1 MAVLDWTFAPM
12 ANLEREFDRL
22 RRQMD
27 SVFGRIGPEF
37 ATGFPP
43 LNIYDRND
51 EVIVAMQA
59 PGMRKEDLGIEL
71 RENTLTVTGRRN
83 APEIAQDASTLRE
96 ESVFGEFRRS
106 VRLEPRLAQDK
117 VEAKLKDGI
126 LWLKMPKSE
135 EARSKQI
142 SINA

>member
-1 MAVLDWTFAPM
+1 MATLDWTFAPFTS
-12 ANLEREFDRL
+12 LEREFERL
-22 RRQMD
+22 RNQMN
-27 SVFGRIGPEF
+27 SVFGRIGPDF
-37 ATGFPP
+37 AAGFPP
-43 LNIYDRND
+43 VNIYDRNED
-51 EVIVAMQA
+51 MIVAMQA

-83 APEIAQDASTLRE
+83 APEISQGASSLRE

-117 VEAKLKDGI
+117 VEAKLQDGI
-126 LWLKMPKSE
+126 LWLRLPKSE
-135 EARSKQI
+135 EAKSKQI

>member
-1 MAVLDWTFAPM
+1 MAALDWTFAPF
-12 ANLEREFDRL
+12 ASLEREFDRL

-27 SVFGRIGPEF
+27 SVFDRIGPEF
-37 ATGFPP
+37 ATGYPP
-43 LNIYDRND
+43 LNIYERD
-51 EVIVAMQA
+51 EDVVVALQA

-83 APEIAQDASTLRE
+83 APERAQNASTLRE

-106 VRLEPRLAQDK
+106 VRLEARLAQDK
-117 VEAKLKDGI
+117 VEAQLKDGI
-126 LWLKMPKSE
+126 LWLRLPKSE
-135 EARSKQI
+135 EAKAKRI

>member
-1 MAVLDWTFAPM
+1 MATLDWTFAPM
-12 ANLEREFDRL
+12 ASLEREFDRL

-27 SVFGRIGPEF
+27 SVFGRIGPDF
-37 ATGFPP
+37 AAGYPP
-43 LNIYDRND
+43 LNIYERD
-51 EVIVAMQA
+51 EDVVVALQA
-59 PGMRKEDLGIEL
+59 PGIRKEDLGVEM
-71 RENTLTVTGRRN
+71 RENTLTVTGRRE
-83 APEIAQDASTLRE
+83 APEAARDASTLRE

-126 LWLKMPKSE
+126 LWLRLPKSE
-135 EARSKQI
+135 EAKSKQI

>member
-1 MAVLDWTFAPM
+1 MAALDWTFAPF
-12 ANLEREFDRL
+12 ASLEREFDRL

-27 SVFGRIGPEF
+27 SVFGRIGPDF
-37 ATGFPP
+37 AAGFPP
-43 LNIYDRND
+43 LNIYERDD
-51 EVIVAMQA
+51 DVVVALQT

-71 RENTLTVTGRRN
+71 RENTLTVTGRRDAPDRSGN
-83 APEIAQDASTLRE
+83 ASALRE
-96 ESVFGEFRRS
+96 ESAFGEFRRS

-126 LWLKMPKSE
+126 LWLRLPKSE
-135 EARSKQI
+135 ESKAKQI